1 MRTLTKKEK
10 EYLDALINQIDD
22 SEIKAFILADFD
34 TQLDIVEQELDVE
47 ESFFLVSSALSR
59 WQTPSLKE
67 TFPWL
72 SYKTKTISLRLSPFH
87 IDALKE
93 KSAKTWIKYQTLITM
108 LITQYVNGKI
118 TLEV

>member
-1 MRTLTKKEK
+1 MRTLTKKEQH
-10 EYLDALINQIDD
+10 YLDSIVAQIDD
-22 SEIKAFILADFD
+22 EEIKNYILSDFD

-47 ESFFLVSSALSR
+47 ESFSLAAWSISMWHS
-59 WQTPSLKE
+59 PSMKE
-67 TFPWL
+67 SFPWL

-93 KSAKTWIKYQTLITM
+93 KSAKTGIKYQTLITM

>member
-1 MRTLTKKEK
+1 MRKLTKKESLYLENILNQISDKEVK
-10 EYLDALINQIDD
+10 EY
-22 SEIKAFILADFD
+22 ILADFD

-47 ESFFLVSSALSR
+47 ESFSLALCSISL
-59 WQTPSLKE
+59 WHTPSMKE
-67 TFPWL
+67 SFPGL

-87 IDALKE
+87 IIALKE